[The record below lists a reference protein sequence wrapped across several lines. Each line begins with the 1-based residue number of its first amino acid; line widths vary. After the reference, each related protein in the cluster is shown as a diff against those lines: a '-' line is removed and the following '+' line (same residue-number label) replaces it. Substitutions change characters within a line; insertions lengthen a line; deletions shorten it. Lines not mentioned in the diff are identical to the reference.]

1 MRHVPLALLLAAT
14 TLVTTPA
21 LADVGPPPAC
31 AAGTH
36 RQYLFGNH
44 CVPDGFHLEQDPA
57 GGTKT
62 VPDNAAASPVTPAP
76 SAGATGFASP
86 PPSPTAPA
94 ADPSPVPAAPP
105 ASRGCAC
112 GVAEMS
118 GSAAGVLAGVAALAA
133 LLRRRRPR

>member
-14 TLVTTPA
+14 TLATAPA
-21 LADVGPPPAC
+21 LADVGPPPTC

-44 CVPDGFHLEQDPA
+44 CVPDGSHLEEDPA
-57 GGTKT
+57 GGVKT
-62 VPDNAAASPVTPAP
+62 VPDNAAASPATPAP
-76 SAGATGFASP
+76 SVGATGFASP
-86 PPSPTAPA
+86 PSPSAAPTADPA
-94 ADPSPVPAAPP
+94 PVPAAPP

-112 GVAEMS
+112 GVAQMS
-118 GSAAGVLAGVAALAA
+118 GSAAGVVAGAAALVA